1 MGFERAEI
9 KVEADFVTPGDF
21 LRSPSYE
28 RIGRLG

>member
-9 KVEADFVTPGDF
+9 EVEGNFVTPGDF

-28 RIGRLG
+28 RIG